1 MLADSDPSPRAVA
14 AWRPR
19 RVLATKSAR
28 EWEHGRAILRR
39 AAALGIEITELPG
52 DRLALGLPDDPRRA
66 YAEAKATLAVV
77 VAPPSKRK
85 LQPIA
90 PSADWRIDLAE
101 GCPAHCS
108 YCYLAGSLS
117 GPPITRVYANL
128 EEILA
133 AAPNYLGQ
141 GKVTSRSAA
150 RAHEGT
156 TYEASCYTDP
166 LGIEALTGS
175 LSAAIAWFGRWD
187 APVQLRFTT
196 KFADVEPLLGLAHA
210 GRTRMRASVNPRAYA
225 RFEGGTAPV
234 AQRLAALRRM
244 ALAGYPVG
252 LTIAPIIAAEGW
264 QQAWR
269 ADRGC
274 RRCARRHPGARPDGG
289 THHAPL
295 HRWFESSSR
304 QLVSR
309 LRTGHG
315 RREPGDQTH
324 QVRYREAGLRC
335 GDHARAAH
343 LLRVSDRPG
352 PTLGAGSLLDMTTFF
367 TADTHFGDH
376 RTINIWRRPFTDSS
390 EMDAVLVERWN
401 ATVSPDDEVAP
412 GRLRQARRHGPRAS
426 GAATWPQAP
435 RARQQRSGSD
445 TSQQGWASVRD
456 YIELPLDGH
465 ALVLCHYPFRSWNA
479 QHRGSINLHGHS
491 HGRLKPIKRQ
501 FDVGSDVHAFA
512 PVTLEQ
518 LLASRGS

>member
-1 MLADSDPSPRAVA
+1 M
-14 AWRPR
+14 
-19 RVLATKSAR
+19 LATKSAR

-196 KFADVEPLLGLAHA
+196 KFADVEPLLGLVHA

-264 QQAWR
+264 QQAYGELIGDAGVALAGIPDLDLTVELITHRYTAGSKAVLDSWYPGSALDMGEENRVTKRTKFGTEKQVYDAATMR
-269 ADRGC
+269 ALR
-274 RRCARRHPGARPDGG
+274 
-289 THHAPL
+289 TF
-295 HRWFESSSR
+295 FESAI
-304 QLVSR
+304 
-309 LRTGHG
+309 G
-315 RREPGDQTH
+315 RALPS
-324 QVRYREAGLRC
+324 
-335 GDHARAAH
+335 AR
-343 LLRVSDRPG
+343 
-352 PTLGAGSLLDMTTFF
+352 
-367 TADTHFGDH
+367 
-376 RTINIWRRPFTDSS
+376 
-390 EMDAVLVERWN
+390 VLYW
-401 ATVSPDDEVAP
+401 T
-412 GRLRQARRHGPRAS
+412 
-426 GAATWPQAP
+426 
-435 RARQQRSGSD
+435 
-445 TSQQGWASVRD
+445 
-456 YIELPLDGH
+456 
-465 ALVLCHYPFRSWNA
+465 
-479 QHRGSINLHGHS
+479 
-491 HGRLKPIKRQ
+491 
-501 FDVGSDVHAFA
+501 
-512 PVTLEQ
+512 
-518 LLASRGS
+518 